1 MVPYQYCIKNIRKKG
16 ENNYGP
22 PNCNFVPQHSDTAVP
37 YLVLQIGFRHSFSIV
52 GSMNLDNGPNFTLVY
67 LVPVYSFDFKSAKSQ
82 GIHQSRKCNSFED
95 STSVQA
101 YVGVPVS
108 LKQNLKLLIFFLFL
122 QSYDRKYVKI
132 DHSLLGSIDKK
143 GLPNHSY
150 LFVLVFQLF
159 ISSLALSEIRLI
171 FSQMLIHMIRYEKT

>member
-1 MVPYQYCIKNIRKKG
+1 MD
-16 ENNYGP
+16 P

-159 ISSLALSEIRLI
+159 ISSLAHHLT
-171 FSQMLIHMIRYEKT
+171 QK

>member
-1 MVPYQYCIKNIRKKG
+1 MN
-16 ENNYGP
+16 P

-132 DHSLLGSIDKK
+132 DHCTRYLALSTKK
-143 GLPNHSY
+143 DFLIIHIY
-150 LFVLVFQLF
+150 LYWFFQLF